1 MLIDISNCKEPVT
14 IDDAHVLEFA
24 AYDVADR
31 IFLENGKYVTIGVA
45 KEIKATLDADAVD
58 AAHPGLDIRG
68 QLVYGVTVDGRK
80 LIALNDREEVFE
92 INDRG
97 QRLYIVLA

>member
-31 IFLENGKYVTIGVA
+31 IFLENGKYVAVGVA
-45 KEIKATLDADAVD
+45 REIRITLDADAVD

-68 QLVYGVTVDGRK
+68 QLVYGVTVNGRQ
-80 LIALNDREEVFE
+80 LITLNDREEIFE
-92 INDRG
+92 ISDRC
-97 QRLYIVLA
+97 QRQYVALV

>member
-31 IFLENGKYVTIGVA
+31 IFLENGKYVTVGVA
-45 KEIKATLDADAVD
+45 REIRITLDADAVD
-58 AAHPGLDIRG
+58 AAHPGLDLRG
-68 QLVYGVTVDGRK
+68 RLVYGVTVDGRQ
-80 LIALNDREEVFE
+80 LITLNDREEIFE
-92 INDRG
+92 ISDRG
-97 QRLYIVLA
+97 QRQYVALV